1 MAVYPFY
8 VESNAYGRKS
18 PIAGGCKN
26 KDGEQTTTIYTIY
39 QRERGNIIP
48 AFKVVQTSSVNP
60 ETGKRILMYSVYNR
74 DGEVVARKET
84 VY

>member
-26 KDGEQTTTIYTIY
+26 KDGEQTTTIY
-39 QRERGNIIP
+39 QRERGNIIT
-48 AFKVVQTSSVNP
+48 AFKVVQTSSVNT
-60 ETGKRILMYSVYNR
+60 ETGERILMCSVLNR
-74 DGEVVARKET
+74 SGEEVAREET

>member
-26 KDGEQTTTIYTIY
+26 KDGEQTTTIY
-39 QRERGNIIP
+39 QRERGNIIT
-48 AFKVVQTSSVNP
+48 AFKVVQNSYINDD
-60 ETGKRILMYSVYNR
+60 GDRILVCRVLNR
-74 DGEVVARKET
+74 SGEEVAREET

>member
-26 KDGEQTTTIYTIY
+26 KDGEQTTTIY
-39 QRERGNIIP
+39 QRERGNIIT
-48 AFKVVQTSSVNP
+48 AFKVVQTSSVNT
-60 ETGKRILMYSVYNR
+60 ETGERILMCSVYNR
-74 DGEVVARKET
+74 NGEVVAREET

>member
-26 KDGEQTTTIYTIY
+26 KDGEQTTTIY
-39 QRERGNIIP
+39 QRERGNIIT
-48 AFKVVQTSSVNP
+48 AFKVVQNSYINDD
-60 ETGKRILMYSVYNR
+60 GDRILVCRVLNR
-74 DGEVVARKET
+74 SGDEVAREET